1 MRGQEV
7 KVPQGYRGVIVKEAG
22 KEKTALQKSEDGG
35 YEREEEGGREEEQED
50 MTVLNEIGS
59 FDNFFLWNH
68 ESMINEDDAF
78 VKGLSEWI
86 SFAEAVSHAFPVS
99 GRRYVHDRC

>member
-1 MRGQEV
+1 MRGQEL

-22 KEKTALQKSEDGG
+22 REKTAFQKSQDGDC
-35 YEREEEGGREEEQED
+35 EREGEGGREGEQED

-59 FDNFFLWNH
+59 FDNLFLWNH
-68 ESMINEDDAF
+68 ETMINEDDAF

-86 SFAEAVSHAFPVS
+86 SFAEAVSHACPVH
-99 GRRYVHDRC
+99 RRQYL